1 MLHSLIP
8 ASIFFAL
15 IVLAGG
21 AIVTVVQ
28 ALKAGARREEASI
41 VQEPVAASRFT
52 IPVSILLPVDS
63 NQDALPQ
70 TVRMLLGLAYP
81 EFEVIVVAGRL
92 EGDVLDRL
100 STEWGLAAKEFFY
113 RHSIETEPV
122 NRIYRAGVDSRL
134 TVVDKAG
141 AGRADAL
148 NCGVDLARY
157 RYVCTIPDDVEV
169 ETDGLLRVMSPALW
183 DPAQVLAVS
192 SHIERAPCGRYRS
205 PTADAS
211 AGQAGAEAPRPRL
224 SARLTAPYQY
234 LGSIRS
240 LMDSRLLWQGLR
252 GGLGPTEHVIVW
264 RRDALV
270 QLGGFSK
277 TAADPS
283 LDMMV
288 RLQSAGPE
296 RMPGHV
302 VRSAEVFGH
311 APPAPLGEIIRRA
324 KERQRAAAETIVET
338 SRARSS
344 VAPNVRRQ
352 EGKIVAYFLTSELI
366 APLLQGWAVAA
377 MVLGA
382 LIGWFSWYQV
392 VLLLVF
398 LSFGNAIVSSAAL
411 FLRAAAPGAPEGRD
425 LNRLLVTSPL
435 EFILYR
441 PALAYARVTALGS
454 AIARLVSD

>member
-1 MLHSLIP
+1 MLHSFIP

-192 SHIERAPCGRYRS
+192 SHIERAPSGRYRS

-211 AGQAGAEAPRPRL
+211 EENGLRKRTAFELVPRAFRLHRLKLYFPERHVGYLEAAVLQALRAELAALKAAAAIEQRPL
-224 SARLTAPYQY
+224 AVEPLRLT
-234 LGSIRS
+234 I
-240 LMDSRLLWQGLR
+240 
-252 GGLGPTEHVIVW
+252 T
-264 RRDALV
+264 
-270 QLGGFSK
+270 
-277 TAADPS
+277 
-283 LDMMV
+283 
-288 RLQSAGPE
+288 
-296 RMPGHV
+296 
-302 VRSAEVFGH
+302 
-311 APPAPLGEIIRRA
+311 PPAA
-324 KERQRAAAETIVET
+324 
-338 SRARSS
+338 
-344 VAPNVRRQ
+344 
-352 EGKIVAYFLTSELI
+352 
-366 APLLQGWAVAA
+366 
-377 MVLGA
+377 
-382 LIGWFSWYQV
+382 
-392 VLLLVF
+392 
-398 LSFGNAIVSSAAL
+398 
-411 FLRAAAPGAPEGRD
+411 
-425 LNRLLVTSPL
+425 
-435 EFILYR
+435 
-441 PALAYARVTALGS
+441 
-454 AIARLVSD
+454 